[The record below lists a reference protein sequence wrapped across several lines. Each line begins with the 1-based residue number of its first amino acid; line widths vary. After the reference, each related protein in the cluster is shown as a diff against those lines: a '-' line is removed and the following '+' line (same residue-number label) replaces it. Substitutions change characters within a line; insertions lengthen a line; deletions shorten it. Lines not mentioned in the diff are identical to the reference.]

1 MISLL
6 ARFFCK
12 SEGRTPAQL
21 RTAYGVLCGM
31 VGIVLNL
38 LLFAGKFFAGT
49 VSGSIASRRTPSTTS
64 PTPDPPW

>member
-31 VGIVLNL
+31 VGIVLN
-38 LLFAGKFFAGT
+38 
-49 VSGSIASRRTPSTTS
+49 
-64 PTPDPPW
+64 